1 MYGLILVTVSKKK
14 NYDNELIYLLGIT
27 ASVLILLLSLF
38 NLQHSS
44 KKNVEVLGTSIEST
58 YWEDLLTKYPTY
70 IDGWVE
76 IGRMDKV
83 KEIDPNWSDKPE

>member
-38 NLQHSS
+38 NLKHSS

-83 KEIDPNWSDKPE
+83 KEIDPNYILN